1 LNQDFLLFN
10 PLNPPTFST
19 MAHDNFQVH
28 GGNLLGRWTRTF
40 SDTSELKVQLYY
52 DRTERDQILFKEQR
66 DTFDASVQHQFAL
79 GNRNEIVW
87 GLGYHITADREQN
100 NLTLA
105 FNPEKRSVNLF
116 STFVQDELALL
127 KDDEGTNVLA
137 LTLGSKFEHNDFTGF
152 EVQPGARLAWT
163 PWERH
168 SFWASASR
176 AVRTPSRA
184 EDDIILTQSTPFG
197 PVTDYGSRHFES
209 EELMAYELGYRA
221 RPLDSFSLDIATF
234 YNEYDHLRSIEAGP
248 SPTQPVVLPTFPLH
262 AGNNLYGETY
272 GVEAS
277 ATWQVST
284 HEMFR
289 WRLQPAYTF
298 LQMQL
303 HTRRRS
309 TDTTSETDEGKNP
322 HHQVSLRSSMDFPHG
337 VALDL
342 IGRYVDNLPAI
353 HVPAYFSMD
362 ARLAWQINPH
372 LEIAIVG
379 QNLVESH
386 HAEFAPSFIASQPS
400 EIPRS
405 VYGKIT
411 WRF

>member
-1 LNQDFLLFN
+1 
-10 PLNPPTFST
+10 

-40 SDTSELKVQLYY
+40 SDASELKVQLYY

-163 PWERH
+163 PLERH

-184 EDDIILTQSTPFG
+184 EDDVILTQSTPFG

-234 YNEYDHLRSIEAGP
+234 YNEYDNLRSIEAGP

-322 HHQVSLRSSMDFPHG
+322 RHQVSLRSSMDFPHG

-386 HAEFAPSFIASQPS
+386 HAEFAPSFIITQPS